1 MPEDGE
7 ECYACFKK
15 TAKKQNVSSFT
26 ATINPKEMGDA
37 FITQT
42 RRFIYISI
50 RVFTP
55 IGKFKHLQL
64 CPRQMA
70 NKTSHK
76 ALSIL

>member
-1 MPEDGE
+1 MSDNDIEYC
-7 ECYACFKK
+7 ECLKE
-15 TAKKQNVSSFT
+15 TTKQFFLCFT
-26 ATINPKEMGDA
+26 ATINLKEMGDTLT
-37 FITQT
+37 IQT
-42 RRFIYISI
+42 RQFIYISV
-50 RVFTP
+50 RAFMP